1 MGVEGEGEGISHLGT
16 DVIIHWGGRTEKA
29 WWMVEAGRWAQ
40 FWSWWVWSARI
51 SKQSLVIQNIGKK
64 CKLFTTSLQVIY
76 TPYWNNSNFQLC
88 PISYPCPIETSCQ
101 NSRRSDWKWKTS
113 HVLYALTFPITS
125 HKIQTVELDL

>member
-64 CKLFTTSLQVIY
+64 CKWKNHMHI
-76 TPYWNNSNFQLC
+76 SNA
-88 PISYPCPIETSCQ
+88 ETCHKRCVKHQRLSCKVENVKGSWQ
-101 NSRRSDWKWKTS
+101 KRSDTW
-113 HVLYALTFPITS
+113 
-125 HKIQTVELDL
+125 VECHIWFQNLQFLINWVPDKCLPNK